1 MVVGLNGPH
10 GVAAIQT
17 VEIQEIEPVIVQH
30 HCLEVRTVLEM
41 QLKKTQNS
49 VMGMNV
55 VQILLTT

>member
-1 MVVGLNGPH
+1 MVVGPNGLH
-10 GVAAIQT
+10 GVVVMQT

-30 HCLEVRTVLEM
+30 HYLEARTVLEM